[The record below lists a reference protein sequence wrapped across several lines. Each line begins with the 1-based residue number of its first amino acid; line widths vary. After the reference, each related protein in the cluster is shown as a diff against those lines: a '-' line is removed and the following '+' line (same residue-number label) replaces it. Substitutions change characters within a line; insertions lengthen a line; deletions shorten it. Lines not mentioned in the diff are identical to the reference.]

1 MAPPAGTVA
10 LPPRVSP
17 PPLLAMPI
25 SRCPA
30 PSAALPEYT
39 PAHVT
44 LLLVGKRGVASLGR
58 LPGAR
63 GHWVPL
69 ADWVLAS
76 VLASPALRRQS
87 PQAPGTWRLA
97 GGLRVP
103 GMRSGVPGV
112 RGTRC
117 GRLRREVRAHPGD

>member
-1 MAPPAGTVA
+1 MGAGEGGPSRAGAGSQAGGPQAVLGAAHWAPPAGTVA
-10 LPPRVSP
+10 LPPRVP
-17 PPLLAMPI
+17 PPPVLAMRI

-30 PSAALPEYT
+30 PSAALLEYT

-76 VLASPALRRQS
+76 VLASPALRR
-87 PQAPGTWRLA
+87 
-97 GGLRVP
+97 
-103 GMRSGVPGV
+103 MI
-112 RGTRC
+112 
-117 GRLRREVRAHPGD
+117 